1 MVIGENMLLANSKL
15 YKNNRTTIPLEVR
28 KKHSLDCDDEVT
40 ILWCEND
47 KGETVVTFQS
57 RNNRK

>member
-1 MVIGENMLLANSKL
+1 MLLANSKL

-28 KKHSLDCDDEVT
+28 KKHSLDCSDEVT

-57 RNNRK
+57 KNNRK